1 MINNVIKN
9 ICHRSINDR
18 IGKKYG
24 IDYFLFKQVD
34 LSIDYHYCQLF
45 FAYPAIKQLA
55 LSRLNNTVDNYF
67 VNSLKQE
74 VYSIFTS
81 YRSLETCQVL
91 YVSNVAFIFSKLV
104 NTPPLEIAKDFAIFY
119 AQTNAQPQDFI
130 LDVVPPGFLQ
140 LKLTEFRL
148 ANWLQ
153 CLPFL
158 PLTLASL
165 PILEYSCP
173 VKNNSS
179 LFAIQYAY
187 ARCYCL
193 MELAQRE
200 GLITLETIT
209 ANQIRSIFPDLIFS
223 CQTTS
228 ILIINQPQPLPW
240 LSCTQ
245 ELQFCHQ
252 AEYALIIQLV
262 KVVDEL
268 YYCKQSTRNY
278 SLKIA
283 LNLSQAFADFY
294 SHCQVFGKT
303 NVQTP
308 KLAQARL
315 GLILG
320 TYTTLKVLLQR
331 LGVFAPQQL

>member
-1 MINNVIKN
+1 M
-9 ICHRSINDR
+9 
-18 IGKKYG
+18 
-24 IDYFLFKQVD
+24 
-34 LSIDYHYCQLF
+34 SIDYYHYQSF

-67 VNSLKQE
+67 VNSPKQE
-74 VYSIFTS
+74 VYSISTS
-81 YRSLETCQVL
+81 YRSLENCQVL

-104 NTPPLEIAKDFAIFY
+104 NTPPLEIANSFAIFY
-119 AQTNAQPQDFI
+119 AQINAQQQDFTLNVI
-130 LDVVPPGFLQ
+130 PPGFLQ
-140 LKLTEFRL
+140 LKLTEFKL
-148 ANWLQ
+148 ASWLQ

-158 PLTLASL
+158 PLTLANL
-165 PILEYSCP
+165 PIPEYSSP

-179 LFAIQYAY
+179 LFTIQYTY

-209 ANQIRSIFPDLIFS
+209 ANQIRSIFPDLIVS
-223 CQTTS
+223 CQTPN

-240 LSCTQ
+240 LDCMQ
-245 ELQFCHQ
+245 QLQFFHQ

-268 YYCKQSTRNY
+268 YYSKQST
-278 SLKIA
+278 SDSLLKIA

-294 SHCQVFGKT
+294 SHCRVFGKT
-303 NVQTP
+303 NAQTP

-331 LGVFAPQQL
+331 LGAIAPQQL

>member
-9 ICHRSINDR
+9 ICHRFIGDR

-34 LSIDYHYCQLF
+34 LSIDYHHCQLF

-67 VNSLKQE
+67 VNSPKPE
-74 VYSIFTS
+74 VYSISTS
-81 YRSLETCQVL
+81 YRSLENCQVL
-91 YVSNVAFIFSKLV
+91 YISNVAFIFSKLV
-104 NTPPLEIAKDFAIFY
+104 NTPPLEIAKDFATFY
-119 AQTNAQPQDFI
+119 AQTNAQQQDFT
-130 LDVVPPGFLQ
+130 LEVVPSGFLQ
-140 LKLTEFRL
+140 FKLTEFKL

-158 PLTLASL
+158 PLTLANL
-165 PILEYSCP
+165 PIPEYSCP

-223 CQTTS
+223 CQTS
-228 ILIINQPQPLPW
+228 ILIINQPQPMPW
-240 LSCTQ
+240 LNCTQ
-245 ELQFCHQ
+245 QLQFCHQ

-262 KVVDEL
+262 KVVDDL
-268 YYCKQSTRNY
+268 YSSKQSTRNY
-278 SLKIA
+278 SFKTA

-294 SHCQVFGKT
+294 SHCRIFGKT
-303 NVQTP
+303 NAQTP
-308 KLAQARL
+308 KLAQVRL

-320 TYTTLKVLLQR
+320 TYTILKVLLQR

>member
-1 MINNVIKN
+1 M
-9 ICHRSINDR
+9 
-18 IGKKYG
+18 
-24 IDYFLFKQVD
+24 LKQVY
-34 LSIDYHYCQLF
+34 LSIKYYQYQLF
-45 FAYPAIKQLA
+45 LDYPAIEQLA

-67 VNSLKQE
+67 VNSPKPQF
-74 VYSIFTS
+74 YSISTS
-81 YRSLETCQVL
+81 YRFAQNCQVL

-104 NTPPLEIAKDFAIFY
+104 NIPPLEIAKDFATFY
-119 AQTNAQPQDFI
+119 AQTNVQQQEFI

-140 LKLTEFRL
+140 FKLTEFKL

-158 PLTLASL
+158 PLTLDNL

-209 ANQIRSIFPDLIFS
+209 ANQIKSMFPDLIFS
-223 CQTTS
+223 CQTAS

-245 ELQFCHQ
+245 PLQFERQ
-252 AEYALIIQLV
+252 SEYALIIQLV
-262 KVVDEL
+262 IAVDNL
-268 YYCKQSTRNY
+268 YRSKQSP
-278 SLKIA
+278 SDFLLKTA

-294 SHCQVFGKT
+294 SHCRIFGKK
-303 NVQTP
+303 NAQKSEIV
-308 KLAQARL
+308 QARL

-331 LGVFAPQQL
+331 LGAFAPQQL